1 MILYCNIRSTKSN
14 CFGVSQYS
22 LVYYGFMALI
32 GRTWT
37 SSDKVVSDMLN
48 KFRDETKISFRRLE
62 QLTGIKYSR
71 LRNISNCEQG
81 TPTLSEFIA
90 IADVTG
96 YDISEKMEQISQ
108 IYQSESGDG
117 VMLVADKDPNK
128 NVESETPDD

>member
-1 MILYCNIRSTKSN
+1 
-14 CFGVSQYS
+14 
-22 LVYYGFMALI
+22 MALI

-37 SSDKVVSDMLN
+37 ASDKVVSDMLN
-48 KFRDETKISFRRLE
+48 KFRDETKTSFRKLE

-96 YDISEKMEQISQ
+96 YDLTEKMEQISQ
-108 IYQSESGDG
+108 IYQSESDDD
-117 VMLVADKDPNK
+117 VALVADEDANK
-128 NVESETPDD
+128 TVESETPDD